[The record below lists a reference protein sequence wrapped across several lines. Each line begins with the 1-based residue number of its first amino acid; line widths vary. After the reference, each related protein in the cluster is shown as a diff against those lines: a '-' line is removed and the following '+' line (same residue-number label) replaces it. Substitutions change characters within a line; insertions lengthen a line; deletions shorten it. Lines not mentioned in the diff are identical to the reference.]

1 MAFLF
6 GLIKSI
12 LVNSF
17 KFINAIRL
25 ILLNVIFIMI
35 LLFIAASYDTNEIEI
50 EVADNSYLRLDLNG
64 FIVEKKRP
72 LNLSQELSKQLSG
85 MDNELP
91 REYEAQALIKVIY
104 AAEDDP
110 KITGLLLE
118 LTGLQSAS
126 LNLLTDIGSAINHF
140 KASGKPVY
148 AYADNYSQAQ
158 YYLAAY
164 ADEITLPP
172 NGFVLLQG
180 YAVNRLYFKELLD
193 NLLITPHIFKVGTYK
208 SFVEPFTETEMSE
221 YSKTANR
228 HWLNQLWDG
237 YIARILTQRKDN
249 PLITADSINPTLQQ
263 VKQKL
268 TAVNGDTSQYA
279 LTTGL
284 VDKLAFHDQFINNLS
299 AGAQL
304 TNSTQPSMISYE
316 AYQATLPPLYQY
328 TGADNQVA
336 VIHGTGE
343 IISGINDGTSI
354 ADKSFN
360 ALLKQAKNNP
370 RVKAVVIR
378 LDTPGG
384 SAFASENIRQQVLA
398 LKAAGKKVVVS
409 MGSVT
414 ASGGYWIASAADQI
428 IASPT
433 TLTGSIGIFGMFATI
448 DKSLNKIGI
457 QQDGVATN
465 PLSNIGI
472 TQELTPELADI
483 FQLGIENGYANFL
496 QVVAEGREMSIKAV
510 DQVAQGR
517 VWTGEDALNNGLIDK
532 LGNLQSA
539 VQEAAQLTGLEEF
552 DVITIEPRLSS
563 KQVFFNQV
571 FSKTIKLLPS
581 GLVSQPSLLNIFAEI
596 EQQSNFISRIND
608 PQSRYVYCTQCYV
621 E

>member
-1 MAFLF
+1 
-6 GLIKSI
+6 
-12 LVNSF
+12 
-17 KFINAIRL
+17 
-25 ILLNVIFIMI
+25 
-35 LLFIAASYDTNEIEI
+35 
-50 EVADNSYLRLDLNG
+50 
-64 FIVEKKRP
+64 
-72 LNLSQELSKQLSG
+72 
-85 MDNELP
+85 
-91 REYEAQALIKVIY
+91 
-104 AAEDDP
+104 
-110 KITGLLLE
+110 
-118 LTGLQSAS
+118 
-126 LNLLTDIGSAINHF
+126 
-140 KASGKPVY
+140 
-148 AYADNYSQAQ
+148 
-158 YYLAAY
+158 
-164 ADEITLPP
+164 
-172 NGFVLLQG
+172 
-180 YAVNRLYFKELLD
+180 
-193 NLLITPHIFKVGTYK
+193 
-208 SFVEPFTETEMSE
+208 
-221 YSKTANR
+221 
-228 HWLNQLWDG
+228 
-237 YIARILTQRKDN
+237 
-249 PLITADSINPTLQQ
+249 
-263 VKQKL
+263 
-268 TAVNGDTSQYA
+268 
-279 LTTGL
+279 
-284 VDKLAFHDQFINNLS
+284 
-299 AGAQL
+299 
-304 TNSTQPSMISYE
+304 
-316 AYQATLPPLYQY
+316 
-328 TGADNQVA
+328 
-336 VIHGTGE
+336 
-343 IISGINDGTSI
+343 
-354 ADKSFN
+354 
-360 ALLKQAKNNP
+360 
-370 RVKAVVIR
+370 VKAVVIR